1 MRKTVL
7 LLLSVMLLLSSG
19 CQKEVPPLPT
29 AQEMLTRHARAFE
42 VELPEE
48 VRIIDYQHTSE
59 GAWFGE
65 GMWFYAVECEK
76 ATAGLSDEAFTMPEQ
91 PWPKLERQWKFFTE
105 SGLSMPEWD
114 FSQPAA
120 YKETLSKERDDGFLI
135 VHRPGE
141 TMYYILVWYT

>member
-48 VRIIDYQHTSE
+48 VRIIDYQHSSD
-59 GAWFGE
+59 GGWFGD
-65 GMWFYAVECEK
+65 GVWFYAVECEE
-76 ATAGLSDEAFTMPEQ
+76 AAAGFSDEAFTIYPACCRMRFEN
-91 PWPKLERQWKFFTE
+91 LNRT
-105 SGLSMPEWD
+105 GACV
-114 FSQPAA
+114 SQ
-120 YKETLSKERDDGFLI
+120 
-135 VHRPGE
+135 
-141 TMYYILVWYT
+141 